1 MVLRRITKRQM
12 AVISQDSKAEWA
24 GIDPQDESRT
34 CQVRGWIFFFF
45 FFKGNEG
52 SQTCS
57 LGHLGTIAKPV
68 LSEHVPALGS
78 LPRLLRLLLPSSSSS
93 TVTAFIKFSK
103 SHGDQ

>member
-45 FFKGNEG
+45 LKE
-52 SQTCS
+52 TKV
-57 LGHLGTIAKPV
+57 AKLV
-68 LSEHVPALGS
+68 VSA
-78 LPRLLRLLLPSSSSS
+78 
-93 TVTAFIKFSK
+93 I
-103 SHGDQ
+103 

>member
-1 MVLRRITKRQM
+1 MFFF
-12 AVISQDSKAEWA
+12 ISFKTSTLTHYDIFFYFAYSIISSNSACTW
-24 GIDPQDESRT
+24 
-34 CQVRGWIFFFF
+34 QVRGLILFFFT
-45 FFKGNEG
+45 GNED